1 MLESDEQEGSPAGA
15 WSGKLRL
22 EGRETAATE
31 DLASNTEK
39 GSCVRSRGIQERG
52 WWGRRTLKQL
62 GPSRVQAEAEVCCE
76 VCGGNASPTHFRLVQ
91 RCCQAKAP
99 GTRLGED

>member
-39 GSCVRSRGIQERG
+39 GSCVRSRGIQEQG
-52 WWGRRTLKQL
+52 WWGEEDTEAT
-62 GPSRVQAEAEVCCE
+62 GP
-76 VCGGNASPTHFRLVQ
+76 
-91 RCCQAKAP
+91 
-99 GTRLGED
+99 